1 MRAIRRSPVPLCI
14 SRVPGVLQAEQT
26 ESGQTVG
33 NDRILAV
40 CAKDKATPQTLADV
54 DNDFLSGGAGA
65 SLCHH
70 AEGNRFRVIK
80 IGGTQ
85 DTFGLLR
92 NTAMDSS
99 RWGPPPAIGFQGVPL
114 PRLVKRTGPPISV
127 WFKPRRYPRRFRRPD
142 ARVLAAFRAAWL
154 RSFRVLPFAAAR
166 PWRESA
172 ASDADSFPSRF
183 SAALTARDRFGDGL
197 VFPSCLLGV
206 LLRLAAGFSGSRRSF
221 GRLQLYARAARL

>member
-1 MRAIRRSPVPLCI
+1 M
-14 SRVPGVLQAEQT
+14 
-26 ESGQTVG
+26 
-33 NDRILAV
+33 
-40 CAKDKATPQTLADV
+40 
-54 DNDFLSGGAGA
+54 
-65 SLCHH
+65 CHH
-70 AEGNRFRVIK
+70 AEDNRFRVIK

-197 VFPSCLLGV
+197 VFRPAFSESCCALRRVSAEVVEV
-206 LLRLAAGFSGSRRSF
+206 LVRLE
-221 GRLQLYARAARL
+221 LYARAARL

>member
-1 MRAIRRSPVPLCI
+1 
-14 SRVPGVLQAEQT
+14 
-26 ESGQTVG
+26 
-33 NDRILAV
+33 
-40 CAKDKATPQTLADV
+40 
-54 DNDFLSGGAGA
+54 
-65 SLCHH
+65 
-70 AEGNRFRVIK
+70 
-80 IGGTQ
+80 
-85 DTFGLLR
+85 
-92 NTAMDSS
+92 MDSS

-197 VFPSCLLGV
+197 VFRPAFSESCCALRRVSAEVVEVLGGFSCTPARRAFERPIAIACLVERAPCLPSRMCSISSRTNSPAWVEGDLPSSASGESGKLPDGGS
-206 LLRLAAGFSGSRRSF
+206 LRLPPQICRIC
-221 GRLQLYARAARL
+221 